1 MLLSLTLMGS
11 PGRPRDPHF
20 RWGTQVEAISRC
32 WARGGGG
39 EGCTPLLCLYPSLSL
54 SSSIISPSLCHPL
67 LLSPYG
73 VFRPPPPTCQHLPI
87 RSVLLFHPPRVC
99 SCMCPCLCHP
109 PSVCQSVSHR
119 LYVCVC
125 LCPTL
130 CLCPCLCH
138 PLSHC
143 LSVSPCCVRR

>member
-1 MLLSLTLMGS
+1 
-11 PGRPRDPHF
+11 
-20 RWGTQVEAISRC
+20 
-32 WARGGGG
+32 
-39 EGCTPLLCLYPSLSL
+39 PSLSL
-54 SSSIISPSLCHPL
+54 SPSLSPCLCHPL
-67 LLSPYG
+67 PLSPYG

-87 RSVLLFHPPRVC
+87 RSVLFFHPSRVC
-99 SCMCPCLCHP
+99 SSMLYP
-109 PSVCQSVSHR
+109 PSVCQAVSHR

-143 LSVSPCCVRR
+143 LSVCLTPCCVLRQKGN